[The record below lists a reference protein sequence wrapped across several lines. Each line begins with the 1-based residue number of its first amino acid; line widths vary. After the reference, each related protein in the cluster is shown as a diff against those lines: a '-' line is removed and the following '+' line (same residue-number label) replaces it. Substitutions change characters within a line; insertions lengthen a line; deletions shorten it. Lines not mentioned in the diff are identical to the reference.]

1 MAPPLKVQ
9 PPKPITVDG
18 VPYVWSVRRLP
29 QYSPQHGWVGLVIT
43 VEPASRPQRVLV
55 IEYPMPP
62 DWEPL
67 GPMSRRVA
75 RPEIKSDDFPN
86 QIRAALDAGWDPA
99 ARGKPFNYVV
109 GVGGM
114 RRR

>member
-18 VPYVWSVRRLP
+18 VAYVWSVRRMP
-29 QYSPQHGWVGLVIT
+29 QYSAEHGWVGLVIT
-43 VEPASRPQRVLV
+43 VEPAVRPQRVLV
-55 IEYPMPP
+55 IEYPMPA
-62 DWEPL
+62 DWTPA
-67 GPMSRRVA
+67 GPMARRIA
-75 RPEIKSDDFPN
+75 RPPITDEDFPA
-86 QIRAALDAGWDPA
+86 QIRAAIEAGWDPG

>member
-1 MAPPLKVQ
+1 MGS
-9 PPKPITVDG
+9 PKIQTPQPITVDG
-18 VPYVWSVRRLP
+18 VDYVWTVRRVP
-29 QYSPQHGWVGLVIT
+29 QYSPEHGWVGLVIT
-43 VEPASRPQRVLV
+43 VEPASRPQRGLV
-55 IEYPMPP
+55 IEYPMPE
-62 DWEPL
+62 DWKPL
-67 GPMSRRVA
+67 GPAARRIA
-75 RPEIKSDDFPN
+75 RPQIKSDDFPN